1 MRSGL
6 VPALARSYT
15 RIVREQNLTR
25 DIAARTVF
33 RASLQ
38 LEASSYEIAT
48 EVQEKYEDLRK

>member
-6 VPALARSYT
+6 VPDLARSYE

-25 DIAARTVF
+25 DIAARTLF
-33 RASLQ
+33 RASLH

-48 EVQEKYEDLRK
+48 EVQEKYEHLRK